1 MLLVKMNYYNVQK
14 TSKSLLVPIN
24 CLKLLSCGG
33 KLSFKATLC
42 TSVTSFYGRHDM
54 NRVSQE
60 CGIFNTRVSH
70 INYGK
75 SSMGKCGKF
84 TRVSCCAKL
93 CSVGWLARLR
103 INSG

>member
-1 MLLVKMNYYNVQK
+1 
-14 TSKSLLVPIN
+14 
-24 CLKLLSCGG
+24 
-33 KLSFKATLC
+33 
-42 TSVTSFYGRHDM
+42 M

-75 SSMGKCGKF
+75 SSMGKWGKF

-93 CSVGWLARLR
+93 WSVGWLARLR